1 MRSIG
6 HVECEF
12 FLLLQSL
19 APLPGNALS
28 AIRISRAVMNPFL
41 RRDLA
46 VKVHRLELLEDPAAH
61 FFLSVALRFFN
72 GRQSAAERFSLSRA
86 LVCTRIVLYFA
97 GCVGAGALSSFA
109 AHALAFVRVL
119 HARRRVK
126 IAFSF
131 LTSSLTLLVLEKDVF
146 K

>member
-1 MRSIG
+1 M
-6 HVECEF
+6 
-12 FLLLQSL
+12 
-19 APLPGNALS
+19 AA
-28 AIRISRAVMNPFL
+28 AFL
-41 RRDLA
+41 RRS
-46 VKVHRLELLEDPAAH
+46 LLSFSAAAH
-61 FFLSVALRFFN
+61 QHAAAPKNISNSLFPSFLCLF
-72 GRQSAAERFSLSRA
+72 FSLSRA

-131 LTSSLTLLVLEKDVF
+131 LTSSLTLLVFEKDVF

>member
-86 LVCTRIVLYFA
+86 LPLVPVSLASSLSRRRRRC
-97 GCVGAGALSSFA
+97 AGA
-109 AHALAFVRVL
+109 
-119 HARRRVK
+119 
-126 IAFSF
+126 
-131 LTSSLTLLVLEKDVF
+131 T
-146 K
+146 